1 MLELI
6 SVMVSRSYVED
17 KPKVTFKQYRN
28 LSTTKGNIEKKKR
41 KKKKQILT
49 RPQETHFPGA
59 DCRSLI
65 PTIQSLYGGLS
76 HVVVAPF
83 IKFVQ

>member
-1 MLELI
+1 
-6 SVMVSRSYVED
+6 MVSRSYVED

-28 LSTTKGNIEKKKR
+28 LSTTKGNIEKKK
-41 KKKKQILT
+41 KNKQILT

-83 IKFVQ
+83 SKFVQ